1 MVELIYKQVVIDTI
15 NELHEKPN
23 AWLDC
28 AVEAVKA
35 LPPVQQEQKTALW
48 IIRKWGDDARCSN
61 CGRYFKDVYDMD
73 NYDNFCRHCG
83 SNMKGL
89 TIGKVD

>member
-1 MVELIYKQVVIDTI
+1 MVELINKQVVIDTI

-28 AVEAVKA
+28 AVDAVKN

-48 IIRKWGDDARCSN
+48 IIRKWGDDAQCSN
-61 CGRYFKDVYDMD
+61 CGRYFKDVYDID
-73 NYDNFCRHCG
+73 NYDNYCRHCG